1 MNFKKISL
9 FLLAI
14 TALLTAY
21 AEEPKFT
28 PRQKLSMV
36 ENIIENFYV
45 DTVDA
50 DHVVEEAI
58 VAMLKTLDPH
68 SQYSDFEET
77 KALTEPLQGNFSG
90 IGIQFNMLND
100 TLYVIQPVAGGPS
113 EKVGILAGDRII
125 AADDTAISGMK
136 MKNTAIQKI
145 LRGPKGSTVKVTVL
159 RKGVPEFLEFNI
171 VRDDIP
177 IYSIDAAY
185 MANDSVGFIKLARF
199 AESTGQ
205 EMLKAIDN
213 LKRKGMKRL
222 VLDLEENGGGYLSAA
237 FDVASLFLNKGDLVV
252 FTKGTKLEPRYFR
265 AERRGVLADMPVVVM
280 VNQYSASASEI
291 VSGAIQD
298 NDRGVLTGRRT
309 YGKGLVQRPFPLPDG
324 TMVRLTVQRYY
335 TPSGRCI
342 QKPYAE
348 GKDDEYRNE
357 TYSRLSSGE
366 LMSADSIHLPDSLLY
381 RTLRLGRPVYG
392 GGGVIPDNFVPVDTS
407 YYSAYYRDL
416 VAKGLINRVA
426 TEYVD
431 QYRKELR
438 KKYRNESQFVDQFKV
453 DKATLDHLVDL
464 GTKEGVEYNEEQFL
478 TSKPIIEL
486 IIKGIIGRDIFEQ
499 STYFRVVNPISP
511 NFREAMRIISSPE
524 AYSSYL
530 SVPAK

>member
-1 MNFKKISL
+1 MIYKPYIIL
-9 FLLAI
+9 LLAL
-14 TALLTAY
+14 ASLLPAE
-21 AEEPKFT
+21 AEELNFS

-45 DTVDA
+45 DSVNA
-50 DHVVEEAI
+50 DHIVDEAI

-68 SQYSDFEET
+68 SQYSDREET
-77 KALTEPLQGNFSG
+77 KALTEPLKGNFSG

-125 AADDTAISGMK
+125 AADDTVISGMNL
-136 MKNTAIQKI
+136 KNSAIQKI
-145 LRGPKGSTVKVTVL
+145 LRGPKGSTVRVTVL

-185 MANDSVGFIKLARF
+185 MANDSVGFIKLTRF
-199 AESTGQ
+199 AETTGQ
-205 EMLKAIDN
+205 EMLDAIAK

-222 VLDLEENGGGYLSAA
+222 ILDLEENGGGYLSAA
-237 FDVASLFLNKGDLVV
+237 FDVASMFLNKGDLVV
-252 FTKGTKLEPRYFR
+252 YTKGSRMEPRYFKT
-265 AERRGVLADMPVVVM
+265 EQKGPLADMPVVVM

-298 NDRGVLTGRRT
+298 NDRGVISGRRT

-324 TMVRLTVQRYY
+324 TMVRLTIQRYY

-348 GKDDEYRNE
+348 GKDEEYRNE

-366 LMSADSIHLPDSLLY
+366 LMSADSIHIPDSLMF
-381 RTLRLGRPVYG
+381 RTLRVGRPVYG
-392 GGGVIPDNFVPVDTS
+392 GGGIIPDNFVPVDTS

-431 QYRKELR
+431 AHRKELR
-438 KKYRNESQFVDQFKV
+438 KKYRNESQFVDGFRVSDEMLRKLI
-453 DKATLDHLVDL
+453 DS
-464 GTKEGVEYNEEQFL
+464 GTKEGVEYNEEQYL

-511 NFREAMRIISSPE
+511 NYREALRIITTPSE
-524 AYSSYL
+524 YDSYL
-530 SVPAK
+530 LAPQS

>member
-1 MNFKKISL
+1 M
-9 FLLAI
+9 
-14 TALLTAY
+14 
-21 AEEPKFT
+21 AEEFKFE
-28 PRQKLSMV
+28 PRQKLMMV
-36 ENIIENFYV
+36 EKIIESYYV
-45 DTVDA
+45 DSVDA

-68 SQYSDFEET
+68 SSYSDKEET

-100 TLYVIQPVAGGPS
+100 TLYVIQTVAGGPS

-125 AADDTAISGMK
+125 AADDNVISGMK
-136 MKNTAIQKI
+136 KKNADIMKM
-145 LRGPKGSTVKVTVL
+145 LRGPKGSTVRVTVL

-185 MANDSVGFIKLARF
+185 MASDSVGFIKLTRF
-199 AESTGQ
+199 AETTGR
-205 EMLKAIDN
+205 EMTEAIN
-213 LKRKGMKRL
+213 KLKRKGMKRL
-222 VLDLEENGGGYLSAA
+222 ILDLEENGGGYLSAA
-237 FDVASLFLNKGDLVV
+237 TDVAGLFLDKNDLIVYTQGD
-252 FTKGTKLEPRYFR
+252 KMPPHYFR
-265 AERRGVLADMPVVVM
+265 ANEKGILSDMPVVVM

-291 VSGAIQD
+291 VSGALQD
-298 NDRGVLTGRRT
+298 NDRGVITGRRT

-324 TMVRLTVQRYY
+324 TMVRLTIQRYY

-342 QKPYAE
+342 QKPYSE
-348 GKDDEYRNE
+348 GKDEEYRNE
-357 TYSRLSSGE
+357 TYERLKSGE
-366 LMSADSIHLPDSLLY
+366 LTSADSIHYNDSLLY
-381 RTLRLGRPVYG
+381 RTLRLKRPVYG

-431 QYRKELR
+431 AHRKELR
-438 KKYRNESQFVDQFKV
+438 KEFRSENSFVDNFEVGKSI
-453 DKATLDHLVDL
+453 LDRLIDL
-464 GTKEGVEYNEEQFL
+464 GVKEGVEYNEEQFI
-478 TSKPIIEL
+478 TSKPVITL

-499 STYFRVVNPISP
+499 STYYRVVNPISP
-511 NFREAMRIISSPE
+511 NYREALRIVSDADE
-524 AYSSYL
+524 YVRYL
-530 SVPAK
+530 SAS

>member
-1 MNFKKISL
+1 MKRNSL
-9 FLLAI
+9 FLSLLALMVVLP
-14 TALLTAY
+14 AFADNM
-21 AEEPKFT
+21 KFT
-28 PRQKLSMV
+28 PRQKLGMV

-45 DTVDA
+45 DSVNA
-50 DHVVEEAI
+50 DHMVEEAI
-58 VAMLKTLDPH
+58 IAMLKTLDPH
-68 SQYSDFEET
+68 SQYSDKEET

-136 MKNTAIQKI
+136 MKNSAIQKI
-145 LRGPKGSTVKVTVL
+145 LRGPKGSVVKVTVL
-159 RKGVPEFLEFNI
+159 RKGVSEFLEFNI

-185 MANDSVGFIKLARF
+185 MVNDSVGFIKLTRF
-199 AESTGQ
+199 AESSGR
-205 EMLKAIDN
+205 EMAEAVGK

-237 FDVASLFLNKGDLVV
+237 FDVASMFLNKGDLVV
-252 FTKGTKLEPRYFR
+252 YTQGSKMEPHYFR
-265 AERRGVLADMPVVVM
+265 AERDGMLADMPVVVM

-298 NDRGVLTGRRT
+298 NDRGVITGRRT
-309 YGKGLVQRPFPLPDG
+309 FGKGLVQRPFPLPDG
-324 TMVRLTVQRYY
+324 SMVRLTIQRYY

-348 GKDDEYRNE
+348 GKDEEYRNE
-357 TYSRLSSGE
+357 TFSRLSSGE
-366 LMSADSIHLPDSLLY
+366 LMNADSIHIPNSLLY

-407 YYSAYYRDL
+407 FYSAYYRDL

-431 QYRKELR
+431 EHRKELR
-438 KKYRNESQFVDQFKV
+438 KKYRNETQFVEQFAV
-453 DKATLDHLVDL
+453 TESILQHLIDL
-464 GTKEGVEYNEEQFL
+464 GTKDGVVFNQEQYD
-478 TSKPIIEL
+478 TSRPIIEL

-511 NFREAMRIISSPE
+511 NYREAVRIISSPQ
-524 AYSSYL
+524 AYLSYL
-530 SVPAK
+530 SVPQQ